1 MAFYRSEIINITR
14 YKNATFVKLTA
25 SASGFVSY
33 DFEPE
38 DGSGTFTPEEI
49 TIRATY
55 GGNLHF
61 GKWEYSRDGET
72 WEELTDGKGEVIVA
86 ASGLTVPAS
95 SSLFSLTNS
104 AITFRCTADD
114 GESADTYTLTREVD
128 PLQVYRKSSAGIS
141 NLADKVSL
149 IATDEE
155 LKRFTT
161 AETFYSKYAE
171 FSATMGEFRQDVTG
185 SYATKKYADDAAA
198 AAGASALDYVGKY
211 YVEADIYNTK
221 MRQTD
226 DAISTQAATI
236 QGLAGDVAVKATV
249 FSQGTAPASGMTDG
263 DLWVDTANNNEVYRY
278 QSTGENPGWK
288 PVVNASAIV
297 SQINQT
303 AEQIQINAN
312 KINLNGLVTANE
324 NFKILSDG
332 SIEAKNASMSGIIN
346 IGTGSGITGE
356 IRLYSSGTRCGSITS
371 TGINLLG
378 GSGTKVRISSDMVEL
393 DSYGGRHH
401 RTGASQI
408 RDGYFFVSA
417 DQSNTDLIG
426 GAIAPKLI
434 YEGAECGTEIV
445 FRSSG
450 GLSISK
456 ANTLQN
462 FNNRMYPDSGYES
475 TELIR
480 FLPESEGANLPD
492 IRIYAPRVHS
502 NGEITANSFLMHRV
516 KGSSGSTGFV
526 YYWHIG
532 MLVFVQGVV
541 YVTCTVESGAI
552 KDYAIPGLGKL
563 PKQTRP
569 PSAGRTR
576 LTTDIAALW
585 GYIDDNGLL
594 RLTGNVGGKCE
605 NKSVY
610 VQGTYVASQYYI
622 DNFYNM

>member
-72 WEELTDGKGEVIVA
+72 WEELMDGKGEVIVA

-141 NLADKVSL
+141 NLADKISL

-171 FSATMGEFRQDVTG
+171 FSATMGEFRQNVTG
-185 SYATKKYADDAAA
+185 TYATKKYADDAADAAEASAKNYIDRNYVQADVYNTQIQQTDAAISAQA
-198 AAGASALDYVGKY
+198 AA
-211 YVEADIYNTK
+211 
-221 MRQTD
+221 
-226 DAISTQAATI
+226 I

-324 NFKILSDG
+324 NFKILTDG

-346 IGTGSGITGE
+346 IGTGGGVNGE
-356 IRLYSSGTRCGSITS
+356 IRLYSGGTRFGYISNVGISFVNEGRITTRDAMPEEGS
-371 TGINLLG
+371 
-378 GSGTKVRISSDMVEL
+378 
-393 DSYGGRHH
+393 DSVKRDYYATMSKGCIQIYADYSAQTQIVGDTVYGMML
-401 RTGASQI
+401 
-408 RDGYFFVSA
+408 V
-417 DQSNTDLIG
+417 
-426 GAIAPKLI
+426 PKLSS
-434 YEGAECGTEIV
+434 ANHECGADIIY
-445 FRSSG
+445 RYAG
-450 GLSISK
+450 GLSINR
-456 ANTLQN
+456 ANDLKKYWSRKN
-462 FNNRMYPDSGYES
+462 WDSTYSSAEIVHFS
-475 TELIR
+475 TEA
-480 FLPESEGANLPD
+480 EVSNHQPD
-492 IRIYAPRVHS
+492 IKV
-502 NGEITANSFLMHRV
+502 NGRTRFGHEITANGNVMH
-516 KGSSGSTGFV
+516 KAGYAL
-526 YYWHIG
+526 YYWHVG
-532 MLVFVQGVV
+532 PLVFVQGQVE
-541 YVTCTVESGAI
+541 VTCSNTSGDV
-552 KDYAIPGLGKL
+552 KDYL
-563 PKQTRP
+563 PVATVDTKMPAQVRL
-569 PSAGRTR
+569 SNAGRTR
-576 LTTDIAALW
+576 LTTDIAKLW
-585 GYIDDNGLL
+585 AYIDDSGWL

-605 NKSVY
+605 NKAVY
-610 VQGTYVASQYYI
+610 VWGSYITNQYAYSNIYI
-622 DNFYNM
+622 KS